1 MNEVQISVPS
11 IIRTLECAGCKIET
25 LPDPS
30 LKTMNCRFDKRRQVV
45 VFESHWFA
53 NGPGQFFSL
62 EGNYWTPGLDLVKD
76 TYLLCPDCYANLMNS
91 LFSDFY
97 GEREEQLV

>member
-1 MNEVQISVPS
+1 MSEVQISVPA
-11 IIRTLECAGCKIET
+11 IIRTRECSGCKIET

-53 NGPGQFFSL
+53 NGPGQFLSL

-76 TYLLCPDCYANLMNS
+76 DYFLCPDCYAMVMDDLHGK
-91 LFSDFY
+91 LY
-97 GEREEQLV
+97 GEREEQLC